1 MAFTFKKQRHT
12 VDEYVQGI
20 LKKDRIM
27 LSKAITLVESK
38 LYTDNEI
45 AEAVLEK
52 VLPHTGHS
60 LRIGITGV
68 PGAGKSTFIETFGK
82 HLTSI
87 GKQLA
92 VLTIDPSSQR
102 TGGSILGDK
111 TRMEEL
117 ANDPNAFVRPSASG

>member
-1 MAFTFKKQRHT
+1 MSLTFRRKRHT

-20 LKKDRIM
+20 LSGDRVM
-27 LSKAITLVESK
+27 LGKAITLIESQ
-38 LYTDNEI
+38 LLTDTEL
-45 AEAVLEK
+45 AEVVLEK
-52 VLPHTGHS
+52 ILPHTGAS

-82 HLTSI
+82 YLTSI
-87 GKQLA
+87 GKRIA

-111 TRMEEL
+111 TRMEDL
-117 ANDPNAFVRPSASG
+117 G